1 MRNEQFVDEYI
12 KSLEK
17 SDGIALDIGAN
28 HGIYTAL
35 LADKFET
42 VHAFEPHPVNV
53 EVVSKVVENK
63 SNVVVEQKVVG
74 YTDGYISLFINEYNH
89 GGHTIMED
97 LADHGKWG
105 HSDGNVIVVD
115 SVTLDT
121 FCADKT
127 INFIKCDIEG
137 GEYEIFFYG
146 DETLKNNDLTIVLET
161 HQVADFETDQADR
174 DHLQK
179 HFESFGYTVY
189 GTDGNPVS
197 KMSYDTH
204 YVVKRG

>member
-1 MRNEQFVDEYI
+1 MRNEKFVDEYI

-28 HGIYTAL
+28 HGIYTVL
-35 LADKFET
+35 LADKFKT

-53 EVVSKVVENK
+53 EVVNKMVEDK
-63 SNVVVEQKVVG
+63 DNVVIEQKVVG
-74 YTDGYISLFINEYNH
+74 FEDGFSSLFINTRNH

-105 HSDGNVIVVD
+105 HSEENLLEVQ

-121 FCADKT
+121 FCANKN

-146 DETLKNNDLTIVLET
+146 DDTLKNNDLTIVLET
-161 HQVADFETDQADR
+161 HQVADLETDQEDR
-174 DHLQK
+174 DYLQR
-179 HFESFGYTVY
+179 HFESFGYTIY
-189 GTDGNPVS
+189 GIDGDPVS
-197 KMSYDTH
+197 KMDYDTH
-204 YVVKRG
+204 YVIKKS